1 MAYIPKGL
9 VLKSYLS
16 LSALTEDH
24 KQGQTQIV
32 SAIRHLFALDM
43 FYKENGTDCDLNI
56 ASERNLFIEKVRQLV
71 NVRAEYY
78 TTNFYTTI
86 KPLEDCGVGS
96 NFTSAGVVNNSR
108 QNTTQVYD
116 YPTRG
121 QYPLFNVRNAVL
133 IRNPS
138 YYKNIKHYLSSET
151 IRLAFII

>member
-32 SAIRHLFALDM
+32 SAVRHLFALDM
-43 FYKENGTDCDLNI
+43 FYKEKGTDCDLNI
-56 ASERNLFIEKVRQLV
+56 ANERNLFIEKVRQLV
-71 NVRAEYY
+71 NVRDEYY

-96 NFTSAGVVNNSR
+96 NFTSAGVVNN
-108 QNTTQVYD
+108 
-116 YPTRG
+116 
-121 QYPLFNVRNAVL
+121 
-133 IRNPS
+133 
-138 YYKNIKHYLSSET
+138 
-151 IRLAFII
+151 